1 MRSEIWSD
9 EAQRDPAVAV
19 LDAGCGGR
27 LSSKAPAVRWQRGR
41 SRQSGAA
48 VQLASQMTRPDRPAR
63 PLPCVSC
70 PWPPL
75 PAHFARR
82 REPKVLLTTCY
93 KPSGIMYAFLSEMLV
108 RLKQ

>member
-1 MRSEIWSD
+1 
-9 EAQRDPAVAV
+9 
-19 LDAGCGGR
+19 
-27 LSSKAPAVRWQRGR
+27 
-41 SRQSGAA
+41 
-48 VQLASQMTRPDRPAR
+48 
-63 PLPCVSC
+63 VSC

-108 RLKQ
+108 RLKQLSQPLSQI